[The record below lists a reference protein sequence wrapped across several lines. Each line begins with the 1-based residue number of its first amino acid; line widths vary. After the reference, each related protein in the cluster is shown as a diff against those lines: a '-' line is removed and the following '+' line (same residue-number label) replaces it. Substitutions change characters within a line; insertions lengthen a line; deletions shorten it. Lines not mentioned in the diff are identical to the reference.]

1 MSPRHTL
8 VILAL
13 ASFTCSA
20 LGQEPEVA
28 ATTPNAT
35 TMAARVDE
43 LLAAK
48 WREEGVEPAPVCDD
62 AEFMRRA
69 YLDLTGIIP
78 TVARARGFLN
88 DTRDD
93 KRLRLINALLDSPAH
108 ATHLAHTWRGIMLPD
123 GVTQRQL
130 QNAARLESWLR
141 AQFADNIRYDRVV
154 ADFLMCS
161 GDETGPTF
169 FYASQDLKPEK
180 LGASTAR
187 VFLGLQMQCAQ
198 CHDHPYDR
206 WTQEDFWGYAAFFAR
221 LHQSQSQQQNRIRLA
236 DLDRGEVMLP
246 DSTTIVNP
254 KYPGGAVASDEA
266 EGARRVQLAVW
277 TASRDNPYLARAVV
291 NRVWA
296 QLFGRGLVDPVD
308 DFRETNPPSHP
319 DLLEQL
325 STSFIKTGF
334 DIHELYRALAS
345 TKAYQL
351 TSRTGGEHSLS
362 PRLFARMAVKPLTA
376 EQLYDSLSQALRR
389 RAAPR
394 ESDSPSNS
402 SLLDEDRQEFL
413 AKMPLASQ
421 SATEYQSGVLQAL
434 TLINGSD
441 IAAATDPKESGLLV
455 ALEAPIF
462 TDQHR
467 IETLFLA
474 TLSRPPSPEETSAFL
489 GYLEDVNSTSER
501 RQALGDILWALL
513 NSAEFAMNH

>member
-1 MSPRHTL
+1 
-8 VILAL
+8 
-13 ASFTCSA
+13 
-20 LGQEPEVA
+20 
-28 ATTPNAT
+28 
-35 TMAARVDE
+35 MAARVDE

-48 WREEGVEPAPVCDD
+48 WREEGVEPAPVCGD

-69 YLDLTGIIP
+69 CLDLTGVIP
-78 TVARARGFLN
+78 SVARARGFLS

-93 KRLRLINALLDSPAH
+93 KRLRLIDSLLHSPAH
-108 ATHLAHTWRGIMLPD
+108 ATHLARTWLGIMLPG
-123 GVTQRQL
+123 GVSQQQL

-141 AQFADNIRYDRVV
+141 MQFAENIRYDRVV
-154 ADFLMCS
+154 ADFLMCA

-169 FYASQDLKPEK
+169 FYASQELKPEK

-187 VFLGLQMQCAQ
+187 IFLGLQIQCAQ

-254 KYPGGAVASDEA
+254 KYPGGAVASDEDG
-266 EGARRVQLAVW
+266 GARRVQLAVW

-308 DFRETNPPSHP
+308 DFRPNNPPSHP
-319 DLLEQL
+319 ELLQEL
-325 STSFIKTGF
+325 STFFVKTGF
-334 DIHELYRALAS
+334 DIRTLYRALAS

-351 TSRTGGEHSLS
+351 TSRTGTENS
-362 PRLFARMAVKPLTA
+362 PPPQLFSRMAVKPLTA
-376 EQLYDSLSQALRR
+376 EQLYDSFNQSLRR
-389 RAAPR
+389 RPAPR
-394 ESDSPSNS
+394 EPDSPSNS
-402 SLLDEDRQEFL
+402 SLLDQVRREFL
-413 AKMPLASQ
+413 AKMPLASR
-421 SATEYQSGVLQAL
+421 SATEYPSGVLQAL

-441 IAAATDPKESGLLV
+441 IAMATDPKESGLLV

-462 TDQHR
+462 TDEHR
-467 IETLFLA
+467 IETLLLA
-474 TLSRPPSPEETSAFL
+474 TLSRPPSPEETTAFL
-489 GYLEDVNSTSER
+489 GYLDGANSTSER

-513 NSAEFAMNH
+513 NSAEFAMIH